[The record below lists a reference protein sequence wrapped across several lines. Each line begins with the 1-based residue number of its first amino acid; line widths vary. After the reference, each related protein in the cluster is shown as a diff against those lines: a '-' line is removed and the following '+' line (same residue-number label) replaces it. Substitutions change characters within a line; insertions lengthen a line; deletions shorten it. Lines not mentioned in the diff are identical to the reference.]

1 MKDLVLDDTLTVGIE
16 EIDDDHNKL
25 VNLLNILNHS
35 ITEGAATDYVEAVL
49 DELINCTVWHFS
61 HEERLMLK
69 YGYDGYEEHRTEH
82 QDLINSARELK
93 KKFIQMRQLD
103 EKEDLAFLERW
114 LTEHILVA
122 DTRLAS
128 YLIEAM

>member
-16 EIDDDHNKL
+16 EIDEDHNKL

-35 ITEGAATDYVEAVL
+35 ITEGAATDYIEAVL

-82 QDLINSARELK
+82 QDLIDSARELK
-93 KKFIQMRQLD
+93 KKFIQMRKLD
-103 EKEDLAFLERW
+103 EKEDLVFLERW

>member
-1 MKDLVLDDTLTVGIE
+1 MKDLVLDETLTVGIE
-16 EIDDDHNKL
+16 EIDEDHKKL

-35 ITEGAATDYVEAVL
+35 ITEGAATDYIEAVL

-82 QDLINSARELK
+82 QDLIDSARELK
-93 KKFIQMRQLD
+93 KKFIQMRKLD
-103 EKEDLAFLERW
+103 EKEDLVFLERW

>member
-35 ITEGAATDYVEAVL
+35 ITEGAATDYIEAVL

-82 QDLINSARELK
+82 QDLIDSARELK
-93 KKFIQMRQLD
+93 KKFIQMRKLD
-103 EKEDLAFLERW
+103 EKEDLVFLERW